1 MLYRNFA
8 TSEQIDAEYDMSLV
22 VGDPSEY
29 FAFYARESAAAREQ
43 HACQLDV
50 PFGPAI
56 EETLDIFPA
65 ADPAAP
71 IVVFIHGGYWRRL
84 SAKEFSYVARGLV
97 RRGITTVVTNYALC
111 PKVTL
116 PEITRQSRAAV
127 AWLRTTKHDY
137 NGDRD
142 RIYVAGHSA
151 GGHLAARVLCT
162 DWAGDYALPADL
174 VKGAYAISGLYD
186 LQPLRYAFVQPSLQ
200 LTGDIIARESP
211 ALNLPRASAPL
222 IAEVGGKES
231 DEFRRQSADYIDR
244 WQAAGLPGT
253 YREQAGRNHF
263 NVIYEFNDP
272 DSELCERFV
281 SMVGG

>member
-1 MLYRNFA
+1 MLYRKFA
-8 TSEQIDAEYDMSLV
+8 TSEEIDAEYDMSLV
-22 VGDPSEY
+22 VGDPTEY
-29 FAFYARESAAAREQ
+29 FAFYMRESAAAREQ
-43 HACQLDV
+43 LSCDLDV
-50 PFGPAI
+50 PFGPTI

-116 PEITRQSRAAV
+116 PEITRQARAAL
-127 AWLRTTKHDY
+127 AWLRTTRHPY

-186 LQPLRYAFVQPSLQ
+186 LRPLRYAFVQASLQ
-200 LTGDIIARESP
+200 LTAEVILGESP
-211 ALNLPRASAPL
+211 ALNLPRTCAPL
-222 IAEVGGKES
+222 IAEVGGEES
-231 DEFRRQSADYIDR
+231 AEFRRQSADFIDQF
-244 WQAAGLPGT
+244 QAAGLPGT
-253 YREQAGRNHF
+253 YREQDGRNHF
-263 NVIYEFNDP
+263 DVIYEFNDA

-281 SMVGG
+281 SMVAP

>member
-8 TSEQIDAEYDMSLV
+8 TSEQIDAEYDMSVV

-29 FAFYARESAAAREQ
+29 FAFYARESATAREQ

-50 PFGPAI
+50 PFGPTI

-116 PEITRQSRAAV
+116 PEITRQSRAAL
-127 AWLRTTKHDY
+127 AWLRTTNHVY

-142 RIYVAGHSA
+142 RIHVAGHSA

-211 ALNLPRASAPL
+211 ALNLPHTSAPL
-222 IAEVGGKES
+222 IAEVGGEES
-231 DEFRRQSADYIDR
+231 DEFRRQSADYVDR

-253 YREQAGRNHF
+253 YREQPGRNHF
-263 NVIYEFNDP
+263 DVIYEFNDP

-281 SMVGG
+281 SMVAG

>member
-22 VGDPSEY
+22 IGDPSEY
-29 FAFYARESAAAREQ
+29 FAFYINESAAARERL
-43 HACQLDV
+43 AGELDV
-50 PFGPAI
+50 PFGPTI

-65 ADPAAP
+65 ANPAAP

-84 SAKEFSYVARGLV
+84 SAKEFSYVANGLV
-97 RRGITTVVTNYALC
+97 ARGITTVVTNYALC
-111 PKVTL
+111 PKVSL
-116 PEITRQSRAAV
+116 PEITRQARAAI
-127 AWLRTTKHDY
+127 AWLRTTGHAY
-137 NGDRD
+137 HGDRD

-151 GGHLAARVLCT
+151 GGHLTARVLCT

-200 LTGDIIARESP
+200 LNADIIQRESP
-211 ALNLPRASAPL
+211 ALNLPSAAAPL
-222 IAEVGGKES
+222 IAEVGGEES
-231 DEFRRQSADYIDR
+231 NEFRRQSADYIDR
-244 WQAAGLPGT
+244 WKAAGLAGT
-253 YREQAGRNHF
+253 YREQPGRNHF
-263 NVIYEFNDP
+263 NVIYDFNDP

-281 SMVGG
+281 SMVGA